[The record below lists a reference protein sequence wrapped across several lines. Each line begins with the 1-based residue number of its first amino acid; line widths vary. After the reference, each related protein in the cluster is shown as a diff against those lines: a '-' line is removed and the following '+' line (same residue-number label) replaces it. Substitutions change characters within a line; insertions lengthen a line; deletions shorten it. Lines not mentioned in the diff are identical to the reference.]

1 MAYDEGLAGR
11 LRELLDDDPALAGH
25 ELTEKKMFGGLG
37 FLIGG
42 NMAVAANSKGGLMV
56 RVDPAQT
63 EQLIADT
70 AATRM
75 HMGERTM
82 NGWLHVDLADCA
94 TESALRTWV
103 DLGSSYAATLP
114 PK

>member
-1 MAYDEGLAGR
+1 MAYDEELAGR
-11 LRELLDDDPALAGH
+11 LRELLDDDLALAGQA
-25 ELTEKKMFGGLG
+25 LTEQKMFGGLG

-63 EQLIADT
+63 EELVSST
-70 AATRM
+70 AASRM

-82 NGWLHVDLADCA
+82 NGWLHVDIADCA
-94 TESALRTWV
+94 SDDALRKWV
-103 DLGSSYAATLP
+103 DLGASYAAALP